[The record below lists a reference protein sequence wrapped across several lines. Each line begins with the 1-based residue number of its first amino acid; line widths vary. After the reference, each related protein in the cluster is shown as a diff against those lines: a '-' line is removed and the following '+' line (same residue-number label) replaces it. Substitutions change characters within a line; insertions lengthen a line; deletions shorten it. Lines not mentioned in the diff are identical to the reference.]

1 MAKLTLQELY
11 LDDKYNI
18 MGKAI
23 KDFLQNG
30 SPDYNERTE
39 IELLIVKH
47 TILATGK
54 MKQNGDYV
62 LDFESEIQSLL
73 YFGGGK

>member
-11 LDDKYNI
+11 LGDKYNI

-30 SPDYNERTE
+30 SPDYNERTGM
-39 IELLIVKH
+39 ELLIVKH
-47 TILATGK
+47 IVLTTEK

-62 LDFESEIQSLL
+62 LDFESEM
-73 YFGGGK
+73 